1 MDEQTILDLAR
12 QQLPEMQG
20 VDYQIETISR
30 GGSDRHYFRLSPAT
44 RPLIFCQYGQQT
56 PENSRFAQHTD
67 FLASHGVPV
76 PRILARDLEQGRLW
90 IEDLGS
96 EDLWS
101 FREADWWV
109 IRRPLYE
116 KCLTAV
122 GRIHAI
128 TEDSLPADGLPPL
141 GPEFNEALYH
151 WEQEY
156 FFDNFASRFS
166 AASPEQAAEI
176 RASAELRELRT
187 SLAERPRCL
196 IHRDF
201 QSQNILIRQGEPVFI
216 DYQGLRFGLAE
227 YDLASLL
234 FDPYVVLYRDQ
245 REELL
250 ALAEARSRNPQFRQQ
265 FLACACQ
272 RLMQA
277 LGAYGFLGVVK
288 NKPTFLRHIR
298 PALANLRE
306 VAVNQGILPI
316 LAPLLL
322 PNDSA
327 L

>member
-1 MDEQTILDLAR
+1 MDDETILELAK

-20 VDYQIETISR
+20 VEYQIERISR
-30 GGSDRHYFRLSPAT
+30 GGSDRQYFRLSPVA
-44 RPLIFCQYGQQT
+44 RPMIFCQYGQQT

-90 IEDLGS
+90 IEDLGP

-116 KCLTAV
+116 KCLAAV

-128 TEDSLPADGLPPL
+128 TEGSLPPDALPPL
-141 GPEFNEALYH
+141 GPEFNEALYR
-151 WEQEY
+151 WEQDY
-156 FFDNFASRFS
+156 FFDNFVARFS
-166 AASPEQAAEI
+166 AASAEEASRI
-176 RASAELRELRT
+176 RTSDELRALRT
-187 SLAERPRCL
+187 TLASHPRCL

-201 QSQNILIRQGEPVFI
+201 QSQNILVRRGEPVFI

-234 FDPYVVLYRDQ
+234 YDPYVVLYRDQ
-245 REELL
+245 REELV
-250 ALAEARSRNPQFRQQ
+250 ALAEARSRTPHFRARL
-265 FLACACQ
+265 LACACQ

-306 VAVNQGILPI
+306 VAVEQGILPI
-316 LAPLLL
+316 LAPLLSL
-322 PNDSA
+322 HDSA

>member
-12 QQLPEMQG
+12 QQLPEMKS
-20 VDYQIETISR
+20 VDYQIEALTK
-30 GGSDRHYFRLSPAT
+30 GGSDRQYFRLSPAT
-44 RPLIFCQYGQQT
+44 RPLIFCQYGEQT

-67 FLASHGVPV
+67 FLASQGVPV
-76 PRILARDLEQGRLW
+76 PRILARDLEHGRLW
-90 IEDLGS
+90 IEDLGT

-101 FREADWWV
+101 FRDADWWV

-116 KCLTAV
+116 KCIVAV

-128 TEDSLPADGLPPL
+128 TENSLPASALPPL

-151 WEQEY
+151 WEQDY
-156 FFDNFASRFS
+156 FFDNFVARFS
-166 AASPEQAAEI
+166 SALPEQAAEI
-176 RASAELRELRT
+176 RHSAELRELRT
-187 SLAERPRCL
+187 SLASRPRCL

-201 QSQNILIRQGEPVFI
+201 QSQNILVRQGEPVFI
-216 DYQGLRFGLAE
+216 DYQGLRFGLGE

-234 FDPYVVLYRDQ
+234 YDPYVVLHRDQ

-250 ALAEARSRNPQFRQQ
+250 SLAEARSRTVGFREQ

-277 LGAYGFLGVVK
+277 LGAYGFLGAVK

-306 VAVNQGILPI
+306 VAVSQGILSI
-316 LAPLLL
+316 LAPLLQ

>member
-1 MDEQTILDLAR
+1 MDDQTILELAK

-20 VDYQIETISR
+20 VDYQIEQISR
-30 GGSDRHYFRLSPAT
+30 GGSDRQYFRLSPVT
-44 RPLIFCQYGQQT
+44 RPMIFCQYGQQT

-67 FLASHGVPV
+67 FLAGHGVPV
-76 PRILARDLEQGRLW
+76 PRILARDLEHGRLW

-101 FREADWWV
+101 FRDADWWV

-116 KCLTAV
+116 KCLAAV

-128 TEDSLPADGLPPL
+128 TEEALPTSALPPL
-141 GPEFNEALYH
+141 GPEFNEALYQ
-151 WEQEY
+151 WEQDY
-156 FFDNFASRFS
+156 FFDNFVSRFS
-166 AASPEQAAEI
+166 AASSEEAARI
-176 RASAELRELRT
+176 RASEELRELRT
-187 SLAERPRCL
+187 TLASRPRCL

-201 QSQNILIRQGEPVFI
+201 QSQNILVRRGEPVFI

-234 FDPYVVLYRDQ
+234 YDPYVVLYRDQ
-245 REELL
+245 REELV
-250 ALAEARSRNPQFRQQ
+250 ALAEARSRNPQFRSQL
-265 FLACACQ
+265 LACACQ

-306 VAVNQGILPI
+306 VAVEQGILPI

>member
-1 MDEQTILDLAR
+1 MDDETILALAR
-12 QQLPEMQG
+12 GQLPAMQG

-30 GGSDRHYFRLSPAT
+30 GGSDRQYFRLSPVA
-44 RPLIFCQYGQQT
+44 RPVIFCQYGSQT
-56 PENSRFAQHTD
+56 PENARFARHTD
-67 FLASHGVPV
+67 FLAGHGVPV

-90 IEDLGS
+90 IEDLGA

-116 KCLTAV
+116 KCLAAV

-128 TEDSLPADGLPPL
+128 TEESLPPESLPPL
-141 GPEFNEALYH
+141 GPEFNEALYQ
-151 WEQEY
+151 WEQDY
-156 FFDNFASRFS
+156 FFDNFVARFS
-166 AASPEQAAEI
+166 AASPEDAARI
-176 RASAELRELRT
+176 RTSEALGALRT
-187 SLAERPRCL
+187 TLASRPRCL

-201 QSQNILIRQGEPVFI
+201 QSQNILIRQGDPVFI

-234 FDPYVVLYRDQ
+234 YDPYVVLYRDQ
-245 REELL
+245 REELT
-250 ALAEARSRNPQFRQQ
+250 ALAEARSRNPHFRAQL
-265 FLACACQ
+265 LACACQ

-306 VAVNQGILPI
+306 VAVEQGILPI
-316 LAPLLL
+316 LEPLLS
-322 PNDSA
+322 PGDSA